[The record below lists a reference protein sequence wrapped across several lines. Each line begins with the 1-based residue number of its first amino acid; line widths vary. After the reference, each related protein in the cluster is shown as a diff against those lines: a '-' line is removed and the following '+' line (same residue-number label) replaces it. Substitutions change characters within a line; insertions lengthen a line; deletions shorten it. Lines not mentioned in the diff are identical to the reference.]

1 VNLTIETLKKVENY
15 EKMINE
21 QIYLTELNIQ
31 ESIFTGVPAS
41 FSAKKYS

>member
-15 EKMINE
+15 EKMIK
-21 QIYLTELNIQ
+21 IYLTELNIQ